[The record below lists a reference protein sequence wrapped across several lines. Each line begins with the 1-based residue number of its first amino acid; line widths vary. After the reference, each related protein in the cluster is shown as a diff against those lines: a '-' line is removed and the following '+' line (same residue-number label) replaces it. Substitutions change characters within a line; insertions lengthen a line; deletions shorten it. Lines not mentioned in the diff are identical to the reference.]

1 MAIIYLHTP
10 KEIDFAGNPVSLK
23 IHGTRFVKSAGSKAL
38 LSLQV
43 TGVGP
48 VEFNSISF
56 TVLNTDISLMFS
68 GVPDD
73 SGHQILANVEMTLP
87 HYISE
92 LAKSLKSIP
101 LLGSNFK
108 ITYSA
113 AACIIFLEA
122 LEPGEE
128 YSFLNTQIVSDNLIV
143 HQSIPGTDY
152 ETETNYQF
160 STTIHEIINNLPSKL
175 TTLIH
180 DPDIDGNSV
189 INIGEKVKHLNW
201 AAPIPDLSWTTSQL
215 SDLSKRFICKCA
227 EKIDGSL
234 LRIYDSPEIRMLP
247 GTITFHLWPD
257 FSIENEVISKKLFYT
272 VKAPIQ
278 RTWIEAKEFLNFL
291 IPVDEHDISIAI
303 SVTYTDGS
311 VENKLLEVKH
321 NVSKFDLL
329 TIPVGVDQIGM
340 QQWNPEKEIYC
351 YEVRIYSQ
359 GGDQNLLLAKPFTYQ
374 VEKIKP
380 WFRQLLFTNQFGVW
394 ENINITGKAKRVVAP
409 SREETQKIHQY
420 NYNPLH
426 PEKRSVV
433 TDTDDYI
440 EVITGVA
447 LNITAEILNH
457 LIRTT
462 ELFLIADNGLI
473 PVTLRDGSFEIQDET
488 KDLISIKLQLK
499 GIDGSDG
506 LISHFAPGSYSEDYS
521 NSYD

>member
-1 MAIIYLHTP
+1 MAITFLHTP

-23 IHGTRFVKSAGSKAL
+23 IHGTRFIKSAGSKAL
-38 LSLQV
+38 LTLRV
-43 TGVGP
+43 TGTGP
-48 VEFNSISF
+48 VEYNSISF
-56 TVLNTDISLMFS
+56 TVLSTAVSLMFS

-87 HYISE
+87 HYISQ
-92 LAKSLKSIP
+92 LAESLKSIP
-101 LLGSNFK
+101 ILGSNFK
-108 ITYSA
+108 ITYASTV
-113 AACIIFLEA
+113 CLIFIEA

-128 YSFLNTQIVSDNLIV
+128 YSFLNTQIVSDNLEV
-143 HQSIPGTDY
+143 YQSTPGTDFQ
-152 ETETNYQF
+152 TETNYQF
-160 STTIHEIINNLPSKL
+160 SNTIHEIINNSTSQLM
-175 TTLIH
+175 TLIH
-180 DPDIDGNSV
+180 DPDIEGNSV
-189 INIGEKVKHLNW
+189 VNIGEKVEHLNW
-201 AAPIPDLSWTTSQL
+201 TAPLPDLSWTTSQL
-215 SDLSKRFICKCA
+215 SDLSKIFICKCA

-234 LRIYDSPEIRMLP
+234 LRIYDSPQIRILP
-247 GTITFHLWPD
+247 GTITFHLWPN
-257 FSIENEVISKKLFYT
+257 FSIENEIINKKLFYT

-278 RTWIEAKEFLNFL
+278 HTWVEAKEFLNFL
-291 IPVDEHDISIAI
+291 VPVDGHDIGIAI

-311 VENKLLEVKH
+311 IENKLLEVKN
-321 NVSKFDLL
+321 NVSKYDLL
-329 TIPVGVDQIGM
+329 TIPVGVSQIGM
-340 QQWNPEKEIYC
+340 QQWNPEKEIYS

-359 GGDQNLLLAKPFTYQ
+359 GENQNLLLAKPFTYQ
-374 VEKIKP
+374 VEKVKP

-440 EVITGVA
+440 EVNTGAA
-447 LNITAEILNH
+447 LNISAEILNH
-457 LIRTT
+457 LIRTS

-488 KDLISIKLQLK
+488 KDLISIKLQLE

-506 LISHFAPGSYSEDYS
+506 LISHFTPGSYSEDYS